1 MMNKSITALTDFTYG
16 ESGVRVLGTQL
27 EPWFVAVDVLS
38 VLGVHTKNVTRALE
52 RLDNDEK
59 LVVKLTTNSAGGY
72 TTGNPDVWIVSE
84 PGLYKIMLR
93 SRTPKAEKFT
103 RFVTHEVLPQIRK
116 YGSYKPNRGRGRQP
130 KLYLNG
136 LVSRDGLVNAAA
148 SLGMR
153 VVDARKKPADE
164 LEGFCAERGNADWA
178 EANLDKYP
186 YSFSMLNQCAGG
198 FLSLVMLD
206 VPDLEEHVLVPRRNC
221 GCEEWCFT
229 ANFADNLE
237 TFAKKAKLSKYFDGA
252 RLEKWKKYVSAMQN
266 GELCDISTLKLVNIK
281 WEFDAAKYKEADWA

>member
-1 MMNKSITALTDFTYG
+1 MSDEMTALAECTFG
-16 ESGVRVLGTQL
+16 NGTIRIFGTKW
-27 EPWFVAVDVLS
+27 EPWFVGKDICDALGYKNHRDAIAKHVDEDDKGVAKCDTPGGVQSVIIINESGMYALIFGSELS
-38 VLGVHTKNVTRALE
+38 EAK
-52 RLDNDEK
+52 
-59 LVVKLTTNSAGGY
+59 
-72 TTGNPDVWIVSE
+72 
-84 PGLYKIMLR
+84 
-93 SRTPKAEKFT
+93 
-103 RFVTHEVLPQIRK
+103 RFKRWVTHEVLPQIRK
-116 YGSYKPNRGRGRQP
+116 YGSYKPNRVRGRQP

-136 LVSRDGLVNAAA
+136 LVPRDGLVNAAA

-153 VVDARKKPADE
+153 VEDARKKSADE
-164 LEGFCAERGNADWA
+164 LEGFCVERGNADWV

-186 YSFSMLNQCAGG
+186 YSFSVLNQCVGG